1 MSYND
6 DGYGD
11 LTNDAAASS
20 APHAPAAVTRTTSS
34 SAGASDVRRGFGP
47 LAFAGFASLGAG
59 AIHATAVGS
68 HSEHRAAMFV
78 FIAVAVFQLAWG
90 AWALERSGRAIAWL
104 GALGNAACLGGWL
117 AAKVSGLS
125 FINGLQDA
133 ERVQLAD
140 GAAAGLALAAVLPVV
155 WVIAGLARRRP
166 GRVRGLLLVSAAAVV
181 VGLTMPAMV
190 SAANHVHT
198 HSHTHGVAA
207 PTLGSTDTKLAA
219 DGHVHDANGND
230 VVGGAPASLT
240 SVANPSAS
248 PSTAT
253 TVHDHTSAVVP
264 PKPYDP
270 TLPIDLGGVP
280 GVTPQEQARAENLV
294 AITLIRLPQFAD
306 PAAAEAA
313 GFHSIHDGITGFEHY
328 INWSYMNDQYTLDP
342 DHPESLVYAVS
353 GGQKKL
359 VSAMFMLSP
368 TVKLSEVPDIGGKLT
383 QWHIHDNLCFTP
395 DPVAP
400 SVGGITSSNGTC
412 PAPLVKLASAPMIH
426 VWIVPHKCGPF
437 AALEGVGAGQID
449 AGQTRLCDTAHGSAT
464 F

>member
-1 MSYND
+1 MST
-6 DGYGD
+6 
-11 LTNDAAASS
+11 TNDAANDPTSAS
-20 APHAPAAVTRTTSS
+20 A
-34 SAGASDVRRGFGP
+34 DVRPEPGTSRGARRPGFGP
-47 LAFAGFASLGAG
+47 LAVAGFASLGAG

-68 HSEHRAAMFV
+68 HSEHHAAMYVFV
-78 FIAVAVFQLAWG
+78 AVAMFQLAWG
-90 AWALERSGRAIAWL
+90 AWALQRSDRAIAWL

-140 GAAAGLALAAVLPVV
+140 GAAAGLALVAIVPVV
-155 WVIAGLARRRP
+155 WMTAAGLRRRP
-166 GRVRGLLLVSAAAVV
+166 LPRAAHGVLLVISAAVV
-181 VGLTMPAMV
+181 VGLTMPSMV
-190 SAANHVHT
+190 AAANHVHT

-207 PTLGSTDTKLAA
+207 PTTDASGTPGTAVA
-219 DGHVHDANGND
+219 GDAHVHDANGND
-230 VVGGAPASLT
+230 VVGGAQTSLT
-240 SVANPSAS
+240 SVPD
-248 PSTAT
+248 PTGSTIAT
-253 TVHDHTSAVVP
+253 TAHDHTTAAVAT
-264 PKPYDP
+264 KPYDP

-313 GFHSIHDGITGFEHY
+313 GFHSIQDGFTGFEHY

-342 DHPESLVYAVS
+342 DHPESLVYQVTGS
-353 GGQKKL
+353 TKKL

-368 TVKLSEVPDIGGKLT
+368 SVKLSDVPDIGGKLT

-400 SVGGITSSNGTC
+400 TIAGVTSSGGTC
-412 PAPLVKLASAPMIH
+412 PAPLERLASAPMIH

-437 AALEGVGAGQID
+437 AALEGVGAGQIE
-449 AGQTRLCDTAHGSAT
+449 AGQTRLCDTAHGSGT